1 MTYAKLL
8 FTFGIWM
15 ILASEGQTNDWLY
28 GFNMDLSKFQ
38 HQIQQGVHNLQQN
51 IQSSVAKTLADV
63 DKVTSKIQAD
73 TAEAVK
79 NGNYDSVISVG
90 NGGTFISSG
99 GSGTVITNGLGT
111 SKIITSGNFPNGDP
125 YIREIEEKTIDKVLY
140 HTERFY
146 NKKTKKEKITGYTLD
161 LNDPNAEPVPFN
173 NRS

>member
-8 FTFGIWM
+8 FAFGIWM

-38 HQIQQGVHNLQQN
+38 QQIQQGVHNLQQN
-51 IQSSVAKTLADV
+51 IQNSVAKTLADV
-63 DKVTSKIQAD
+63 DKVTSKIHAD
-73 TAEAVK
+73 AAEAAK
-79 NGNYDSVISVG
+79 NGNYDSVISIN

-99 GSGTVITNGLGT
+99 GSGTVISNGPGT
-111 SKIITSGNFPNGDP
+111 SKIIMSGNLPNGDP
-125 YIREIEEKTIDKVLY
+125 YIREIEEKIIDKVLY

-146 NKKTKKEKITGYTLD
+146 NKKTKKDKITGYTLD